1 MAGETKQG
9 IRQAGVIAIF
19 VVILAFLWFSRK
31 VMLLLFAG
39 LLAGLV
45 LTSMINLFKRIPK
58 VGQKAGLALSLLVI
72 CGIMTGLILIAVPA
86 VSGQFEELT
95 EALPK
100 RVAELKKRME
110 ESSTVQSINR
120 NLPDISNMMPSEG
133 GAPLTKFFS
142 STFEAVSS
150 LVFIVFT
157 GIFVAASP
165 QLYRKLVVK
174 LFSPGLRSRADETI
188 TRVVCTLKYWL
199 LGQSISMLLVGIVT
213 GVALAIVGIP
223 SAVALAIVAGVFEFI
238 PFIGPLM
245 AAIPAVLLA
254 LAEGPDKVLMVI
266 AIFVVIQFFEG
277 NILQPVVQRRAIDL
291 PPVVT
296 LVALLVFGSAFGLLG
311 MFVATPLAAVILVLV
326 EEVYLKGYLKTEDR
340 LLEG

>member
-1 MAGETKQG
+1 
-9 IRQAGVIAIF
+9 
-19 VVILAFLWFSRK
+19 
-31 VMLLLFAG
+31 ML
-39 LLAGLV
+39 V
-45 LTSMINLFKRIPK
+45 
-58 VGQKAGLALSLLVI
+58 
-72 CGIMTGLILIAVPA
+72 
-86 VSGQFEELT
+86 
-95 EALPK
+95 
-100 RVAELKKRME
+100 
-110 ESSTVQSINR
+110 
-120 NLPDISNMMPSEG
+120 
-133 GAPLTKFFS
+133 
-142 STFEAVSS
+142 
-150 LVFIVFT
+150 
-157 GIFVAASP
+157 
-165 QLYRKLVVK
+165 
-174 LFSPGLRSRADETI
+174 
-188 TRVVCTLKYWL
+188 
-199 LGQSISMLLVGIVT
+199 VGIVT